1 MVSTATSTPS
11 HCFWNNASAFNSLIT
26 FLQSHEFF
34 STLDAAVMPFII
46 VRVRM
51 DSYVHC
57 SLTLE
62 HVATPSHLQFSGIKI
77 VCTMAALYFLQPLNS
92 SLLPFTFSCSHST
105 SPFLCQT
112 LGMLHE
118 QIFSIFYTSPVSC
131 LLLFL
136 SVCFI
141 HFASV
146 WMCALSILYSEHVCK
161 VQLILYIV
169 FWTYLYITCDFISII
184 STKC

>member
-1 MVSTATSTPS
+1 MNFFRLLMQLLCHSSLWGSEWTAMFIAVSR
-11 HCFWNNASAFNSLIT
+11 WN
-26 FLQSHEFF
+26 
-34 STLDAAVMPFII
+34 
-46 VRVRM
+46 
-51 DSYVHC
+51 
-57 SLTLE
+57 
-62 HVATPSHLQFSGIKI
+62 VATPSHLQLSGIKI

-118 QIFSIFYTSPVSC
+118 QIFSIFYTSLVSC

-146 WMCALSILYSEHVCK
+146 WMCALSILYSEHVCN
-161 VQLILYIV
+161 
-169 FWTYLYITCDFISII
+169 CDKWLHLEISNWLPF
-184 STKC
+184 SP

>member
-1 MVSTATSTPS
+1 MHQQHT
-11 HCFWNNASAFNSLIT
+11 FNSLIT

-34 STLDAAVMPFII
+34 SALDAAVMPFII

-57 SLTLE
+57 SLALE
-62 HVATPSHLQFSGIKI
+62 QVATQSSTVVWNQDSVYYGCSVFS
-77 VCTMAALYFLQPLNS
+77 ARSNALLLNR

-118 QIFSIFYTSPVSC
+118 QIFSIFYVSSQLLAAVFVCVLYTFCIC
-131 LLLFL
+131 LN
-136 SVCFI
+136 VCFKY
-141 HFASV
+141 F
-146 WMCALSILYSEHVCK
+146 
-161 VQLILYIV
+161 V
-169 FWTYLYITCDFISII
+169 FRTCL
-184 STKC
+184 